1 VPMSEGN
8 RTDDSGKWGR
18 PLRKKFRGP
27 HAQPA
32 AGDAPVVGPVD
43 HPLPP
48 GEAEAIVRA
57 PRANGV
63 SPVLSHREPGPED
76 LKLRDLVVYIARGLV
91 DHPDD
96 VSVGILSLAGGE
108 TSLELRVHPDD
119 LGHVIGK
126 LGRTARSVRLT
137 LGAAASKVGRRANL
151 EIAD

>member
-1 VPMSEGN
+1 
-8 RTDDSGKWGR
+8 
-18 PLRKKFRGP
+18 
-27 HAQPA
+27 
-32 AGDAPVVGPVD
+32 VD

-48 GEAEAIVRA
+48 GEAGTIVRA
-57 PRANGV
+57 PASNGARPD
-63 SPVLSHREPGPED
+63 SSRHEPGPED
-76 LKLRDLVVYIARGLV
+76 LKLRDLAVYIARGLV

-96 VSVGILSLAGGE
+96 VSVGFLSVAAGE

-137 LGAAASKVGRRANL
+137 LGAAASKFGRRANL

>member
-1 VPMSEGN
+1 MSDPS
-8 RTDDSGKWGR
+8 DDSAKWGR
-18 PLRKKFRGP
+18 PLRKRSRGP
-27 HAQPA
+27 QPQPA
-32 AGDAPVVGPVD
+32 EGSGPAVGPVD

-48 GEAEAIVRA
+48 GGAETIVRA
-57 PRANGV
+57 AVTNGV
-63 SPVLSHREPGPED
+63 SPVSARREPETED
-76 LKLRDLVVYIARGLV
+76 IQLRDLVVFIARGLV

-96 VSVGILSLAGGE
+96 VSVVILSVAGGE

-137 LGAAASKVGRRANL
+137 LGAAAAKLGRRANL

>member
-1 VPMSEGN
+1 MSDEN
-8 RTDDSGKWGR
+8 RADAAGKWGR
-18 PLRKKFRGP
+18 PLRKRSRGP
-27 HAQPA
+27 QPQPA
-32 AGDAPVVGPVD
+32 TGGTPVVGPVD

-48 GEAEAIVRA
+48 DEAGAIVRA
-57 PRANGV
+57 PEANGV
-63 SPVLSHREPGPED
+63 RPVTHRNEPGAED
-76 LKLRDLVVYIARGLV
+76 VKLRDLVVYITRGLV

-96 VSVGILSLAGGE
+96 VSVGFLSVTAGE

-137 LGAAASKVGRRANL
+137 LGAAASKLGRRANL

>member
-1 VPMSEGN
+1 MSDGN
-8 RTDDSGKWGR
+8 RTDDPGKWGR

-27 HAQPA
+27 QPQPA
-32 AGDAPVVGPVD
+32 AGGAPVVGPVD

-48 GEAEAIVRA
+48 SEAGTIVRA
-57 PRANGV
+57 TVSNGA
-63 SPVLSHREPGPED
+63 SPLSSRREPDPED
-76 LKLRDLVVYIARGLV
+76 LKLRDLVVFIARGLV

-96 VSVGILSLAGGE
+96 VSVGILSVAGGE

-137 LGAAASKVGRRANL
+137 LGAAASKVDRRANL